1 MEDGSIEQD
10 RMQDEFVAVHGYWDE
25 TRAQLLRRDPEFFR
39 RYLDLSTVADRSGA
53 LEPKVRELVRVALA
67 GAATHRFV
75 PGLRRHVARAVEL
88 GATDDELMEVF
99 ELTATLGIHAANAG
113 VPILLE
119 VLSETGD
126 EPDVFDL
133 DERQR
138 TLKSDFERNRGY
150 WNPIWDG
157 VLKLSPDFFEA
168 YLQYSSV
175 PWRQGVLSPKVK
187 ELIYCAFD
195 VSAMHLWLPG
205 LKLHIRNALG
215 YGATAI
221 EIMEVIQLASIQGAD
236 LFEDALTALT
246 DTRADG
252 PNADTD
258 G

>member
-1 MEDGSIEQD
+1 MIGAMEQESMPPES
-10 RMQDEFVAVHGYWDE
+10 MQDEFAETHGYWDG
-25 TRAQLLRRDPEFFR
+25 TRAELLRRDPEFFR

-53 LEPKVRELVRVALA
+53 LDPKVRELVRVALA

-75 PGLRRHVARAVEL
+75 PGLRRHVARAIEL
-88 GATDDELMEVF
+88 GATDDELLEVF

-119 VLSETGD
+119 VLAETGD

-133 DERQR
+133 DERQQA
-138 TLKSDFERNRGY
+138 LKSDFELTRGY

-168 YLQYSSV
+168 YLEYSSV
-175 PWRQGVLSPKVK
+175 PWRHGVLSPKVK

-221 EIMEVIQLASIQGAD
+221 EIMEVIQLASVQGAD
-236 LFEDALTALT
+236 LFDDAIPALR
-246 DTRADG
+246 DARRMASGD
-252 PNADTD
+252 
-258 G
+258 